1 MQVNPAGTGGKSH
14 VLPWEVSRAVRT
26 NRTTSPATVREGS
39 GEVSRGHS
47 SPRVGGR
54 RAESSIARN
63 RLGDSMGVEGQHGMG
78 DQLYLWEELA
88 PVRPGVSG
96 KGGIRASA
104 CEEQQTSAASI

>member
-1 MQVNPAGTGGKSH
+1 MQSAR
-14 VLPWEVSRAVRT
+14 LLR
-26 NRTTSPATVREGS
+26 
-39 GEVSRGHS
+39 HS
-47 SPRVGGR
+47 ERRKAEQRIGRPGNDGR

-63 RLGDSMGVEGQHGMG
+63 RLGDSMGVERQHGMG

-104 CEEQQTSAASI
+104 CEEQQTYPLDRGEVVRAQAALAGLFCR